1 LHANNSILFDYIYVR
16 SKDKSLGKNNGLLTA
31 AQAQTMRTVRKS
43 TVGELRGKIERENRE
58 FAGCYWKR
66 RRKRKEEA
74 AVVVDDWRLTA
85 CCDW

>member
-1 LHANNSILFDYIYVR
+1 MT
-16 SKDKSLGKNNGLLTA
+16 SLWWFIGLLA
-31 AQAQTMRTVRKS
+31 AAHAQAMRTVRKS